1 MLAFHRFFFRKKR
14 NVISGESSAAFIDLD
29 GVLWD
34 NKFSSHIFHFR
45 LSRQAKSW
53 LSELSNSYDYLVV
66 ITNQTYGARHIKFPS
81 AYHVILWFKFQL
93 LLLVTRD
100 IDAIFVCTHHPK
112 ATHVGFR
119 RECIC
124 RKPRPGLIT
133 SSMSHFGI
141 APSKSIF
148 IGDRITDIYAADSA
162 GIMSNFLLENRQMFE
177 VNQSLDFP
185 YHIHSPFFRFLP
197 SLDSTES
204 VDSKIQFTSENKLV
218 LYLSAGLG
226 TRLKPITDS
235 TPKPLLEIQG
245 ETILKRLIHGIEKN
259 LTNVSHVVNIS
270 HLPSSFSRLQKS
282 LGSEIDLTFSY
293 EKTPIGSS
301 KTLLNLAK
309 STDFRCNILVFHAD
323 LALSDKYF
331 HELSSWFEQN
341 LGSWVIGH
349 FRPGHSAR
357 STIEMDANNIVNS
370 FSNAIGHG
378 DSLQIV
384 NSGIY
389 SFSSE
394 DLEIIAKYDLHG
406 EISDEILPILVKE
419 QKLKCKVINESRL
432 SIDHLDTLQLA
443 QDFTF

>member
-1 MLAFHRFFFRKKR
+1 MLAFHRFFSRKKR
-14 NVISGESSAAFIDLD
+14 IVISGESSAAFIDLD

-34 NKFSSHIFHFR
+34 NKFSSRIFHFR
-45 LSRQAKSW
+45 LSKQAKSW

-185 YHIHSPFFRFLP
+185 YHTHSPFFRFLP

-245 ETILKRLIHGIEKN
+245 ETILKRLILDVEKN
-259 LTNVSHVVNIS
+259 SPNTSHVVNIS
-270 HLPSSFSRLQKS
+270 HLPSAFSRLQKS
-282 LGSEIDLTFSY
+282 VGSEIDLTFSY
-293 EKTPIGSS
+293 EKSPMGSS

-309 STDFRCNILVFHAD
+309 ASSFQCSIIVFHAD
-323 LALSDKYF
+323 LALSNKYF
-331 HELSSWFEQN
+331 IELFRWFEQN
-341 LGSWVIGH
+341 PGSWVIGH

-357 STIEMDANNIVNS
+357 STINMDANSFVNS
-370 FSNAIGHG
+370 FTNTIGEG
-378 DSLQIV
+378 DSLHIV

-389 SFSSE
+389 YFSSQ
-394 DLEIIAKYDLHG
+394 DLEVISEYDLHG

-419 QKLKCKVINESRL
+419 RKLKCKIMKEARL

-443 QDFTF
+443 QDFIF